1 MIRTLFVL
9 CKKCHI
15 NKIKTYPF
23 GWFTFVEK
31 AVILKIKTDREDML
45 HGGEA

>member
-9 CKKCHI
+9 R
-15 NKIKTYPF
+15 KTYPF
-23 GWFTFVEK
+23 GEFTFVEK